1 MWNYGSPAFADASPP
16 RLLRQL
22 CKLDARSGVQLP
34 PHSKVVALAVSAGGR
49 VLWSAG
55 KNTISLWSTHSEF
68 DQLHPVAWHVYT
80 SAAPECIA
88 GRSVEGCGQSALEM

>member
-1 MWNYGSPAFADASPP
+1 MSSAVCLAAGTSTGAIRLWNYGSPAFADAAPP

-34 PHSKVVALAVSAGGR
+34 PHSKIIGLAVSAGGR

-55 KNTISLWSTHSEF
+55 KNTISLWSTHSE
-68 DQLHPVAWHVYT
+68 
-80 SAAPECIA
+80 
-88 GRSVEGCGQSALEM
+88 